1 MGSVAAL
8 NIKENRSTLS
18 SDWAA
23 LAAAHSQKQLEAIPK
38 AWTLSEDTL
47 KEITGH
53 GTDRHGR
60 LVELQTAQKSG
71 LLSDHEI
78 GISQATASELVQK
91 IHAGELTSA
100 EVTVT
105 FCKMAA
111 VAQQTTS
118 CLTEIF
124 FDEGIERAKWL
135 DQQLQT
141 TGKVVGPLHGLP
153 VSLKDSLHVKGRH
166 ATVGYTEYLRRDPPN
181 KNSALVDL
189 LLDAGAVLYCKTNVP
204 QTMMTADSENHIF
217 GRTLCPHKTT
227 LTAGGSSGGEGALV
241 GFRGS
246 PLGVGTDIAGS
257 IRIPSLCCGTY
268 GFKPSSNRV
277 PFGGQSHYPFPIHGL
292 DLIEPTA
299 GPLANSVADLSL
311 FMRTVTRRSPWKYD
325 PTAHHLG
332 WRALPHNYAKR
343 LTIGVLPED
352 PLYKLHPPVRQ
363 TIDKAVAVLKAKGH
377 NIVHLPYE
385 AATSVDLGGRIGF
398 QLFTLGGPSPDQVLE
413 EAGEPLVY
421 SVEKRVH
428 PFAHGGL
435 PVPPSGDKFAETI
448 QITKVKAA
456 YAEAWQKTW
465 GSFDLDVVLA
475 PGAIST
481 SVPHDTYGCPMY
493 TLMWNVLDYPAGII
507 PYGTSSSAEFPEHQK
522 GNATFDSDYIP
533 EAADGAPCAIQIV
546 APRFH
551 DEECLQAMEL
561 IDKELRQDAQ
571 LEHSRPRI

>member
-8 NIKENRSTLS
+8 SIEKNSSSLS

-23 LAAAHSQKQLEAIPK
+23 LAAVHSQKQREAIPK
-38 AWTLSEDTL
+38 AWVLSEDTL

-91 IHAGELTSA
+91 IHAGELTSE
-100 EVTVT
+100 EVTAT

-153 VSLKDSLHVKGRH
+153 VSLK
-166 ATVGYTEYLRRDPPN
+166 
-181 KNSALVDL
+181 
-189 LLDAGAVLYCKTNVP
+189 
-204 QTMMTADSENHIF
+204 
-217 GRTLCPHKTT
+217 TT
-227 LTAGGSSGGEGALV
+227 PTAGGSSGGEGALV

-311 FMRTVTRRSPWKYD
+311 FMQTVTRRSPWKYD

-352 PLYKLHPPVRQ
+352 PLYKLHPPVRH

-385 AATSVDLGGRIGF
+385 ASTSVDLGGRIGF

-481 SVPHDTYGCPMY
+481 SVSHDTYGCPMY

-507 PYGTSSSAEFPEHQK
+507 PYGSSSSAEFPEHQK

-571 LEHSRPRI
+571 LAHSRPRI

>member
-1 MGSVAAL
+1 M
-8 NIKENRSTLS
+8 
-18 SDWAA
+18 
-23 LAAAHSQKQLEAIPK
+23 Q
-38 AWTLSEDTL
+38 
-47 KEITGH
+47 
-53 GTDRHGR
+53 
-60 LVELQTAQKSG
+60 
-71 LLSDHEI
+71 
-78 GISQATASELVQK
+78 
-91 IHAGELTSA
+91 
-100 EVTVT
+100 
-105 FCKMAA
+105 
-111 VAQQTTS
+111 
-118 CLTEIF
+118 
-124 FDEGIERAKWL
+124 
-135 DQQLQT
+135 
-141 TGKVVGPLHGLP
+141 
-153 VSLKDSLHVKGRH
+153 
-166 ATVGYTEYLRRDPPN
+166 
-181 KNSALVDL
+181 
-189 LLDAGAVLYCKTNVP
+189 
-204 QTMMTADSENHIF
+204 
-217 GRTLCPHKTT
+217 
-227 LTAGGSSGGEGALV
+227 
-241 GFRGS
+241 
-246 PLGVGTDIAGS
+246 
-257 IRIPSLCCGTY
+257 
-268 GFKPSSNRV
+268 
-277 PFGGQSHYPFPIHGL
+277 
-292 DLIEPTA
+292 
-299 GPLANSVADLSL
+299 
-311 FMRTVTRRSPWKYD
+311 TVTRRSPWKYD

-352 PLYKLHPPVRQ
+352 PLYKLHPPVRH

-385 AATSVDLGGRIGF
+385 ASTSVDLGGRIGF

-481 SVPHDTYGCPMY
+481 SVSHDTYGCPMY

-571 LEHSRPRI
+571 SAHSRPRI

>member
-8 NIKENRSTLS
+8 SIEENRSTLS

-23 LAAAHSQKQLEAIPK
+23 LAAAHSQKQREAIPK
-38 AWTLSEDTL
+38 AWTLSDDTL

-111 VAQQTTS
+111 VAQQT
-118 CLTEIF
+118 
-124 FDEGIERAKWL
+124 
-135 DQQLQT
+135 
-141 TGKVVGPLHGLP
+141 
-153 VSLKDSLHVKGRH
+153 DSLHVKGRH

-311 FMRTVTRRSPWKYD
+311 FMQTVTRRSPWKYD

-352 PLYKLHPPVRQ
+352 PLYKLHPPVRH

-385 AATSVDLGGRIGF
+385 ASTSVDLGGRIGF

-481 SVPHDTYGCPMY
+481 SVSHDTYGCPMY

-522 GNATFDSDYIP
+522 GNATFDSDCMAASTHWHGPKNADPKIDIP

-571 LEHSRPRI
+571 SAHSRPRI